1 MAKKGEVDFV
11 VDLPAVFSVVKPEDL
26 VAVANEFYR
35 RPIILPKPGSIFDVK
50 VGANGKSNKHYYLY
64 KITLTMLD
72 EDERQLRENISE
84 FDTNVD
90 NCGIFSSFYDV
101 METIDNLTLF
111 SSFDEIDIFLK
122 AYLRLNPE
130 VKTKSAFLCSE
141 HEIQGL
147 Q

>member
-1 MAKKGEVDFV
+1 MVKKGEVDFV

-90 NCGIFSSFYDV
+90 NCGIFSSF
-101 METIDNLTLF
+101 
-111 SSFDEIDIFLK
+111 DEIDIFLK